1 MRSIFK
7 DDEQNEQ
14 IQSDEILARQLESD
28 LSWANVK
35 NKDDISHNDVL
46 QSDPPFSEVVVIDES
61 GSTLT
66 DDNDVQQQVTK
77 NINFLEELS
86 KRVDTTDQFFLV
98 ARRGANLLRC
108 LNLWQ
113 RVSKRTSANKTLRV
127 HFTGEDGI
135 DSGAM
140 ANEFLTKVITDM
152 RNTIFRSGTPVDST
166 NNVQNGHFST
176 CGEIAAVSLS
186 QGGPP
191 PCFFHECAY
200 EQMVNPKKDLKHL
213 DDNDITPG
221 EKVNLDNIISDLIN
235 NRSTIID
242 HGYTGKIDQEH
253 ISDIRRSVIV
263 SLVTKRQLYL
273 SEFMKGLEMYGL
285 AEMVKQHPE
294 EFKQYFVIGQTQPVD
309 ANFVFSLMK
318 PRYSE
323 EGSTRKEIEE
333 NMMDMFQD
341 FLNLLEDSDEM
352 VTGYSEAV
360 SWNYL
365 ETDECP
371 QPCYGGEDE
380 KFQLPEISVPGL
392 LGWLTGQQHRPI
404 NGDPL
409 NIFVHFDHDCLVRK
423 PDHTICFPCVGACGR
438 ELTLPVSHMKDEE
451 NFKRIF
457 ITALSKG
464 QSFTRP

>member
-1 MRSIFK
+1 
-7 DDEQNEQ
+7 
-14 IQSDEILARQLESD
+14 
-28 LSWANVK
+28 
-35 NKDDISHNDVL
+35 
-46 QSDPPFSEVVVIDES
+46 
-61 GSTLT
+61 
-66 DDNDVQQQVTK
+66 
-77 NINFLEELS
+77 
-86 KRVDTTDQFFLV
+86 
-98 ARRGANLLRC
+98 
-108 LNLWQ
+108 
-113 RVSKRTSANKTLRV
+113 
-127 HFTGEDGI
+127 
-135 DSGAM
+135 
-140 ANEFLTKVITDM
+140 
-152 RNTIFRSGTPVDST
+152 
-166 NNVQNGHFST
+166 
-176 CGEIAAVSLS
+176 
-186 QGGPP
+186 
-191 PCFFHECAY
+191 
-200 EQMVNPKKDLKHL
+200 MVNPKKDLKHL
-213 DDNDITPG
+213 HDNDITPG

-235 NRSTIID
+235 NRSTVID

-323 EGSTRKEIEE
+323 EGSTWKEIEK

-341 FLNLLEDSDEM
+341 FLNLSEDSDEM

-409 NIFVHFDHDCLVRK
+409 NIFVNFDHDCLVRK

-438 ELTLPVSHMKDEE
+438 ELTLPVSHLKDEE
-451 NFKRIF
+451 NFKTIF
-457 ITALSKG
+457 ITALSKE

>member
-1 MRSIFK
+1 M
-7 DDEQNEQ
+7 
-14 IQSDEILARQLESD
+14 
-28 LSWANVK
+28 
-35 NKDDISHNDVL
+35 
-46 QSDPPFSEVVVIDES
+46 
-61 GSTLT
+61 
-66 DDNDVQQQVTK
+66 
-77 NINFLEELS
+77 
-86 KRVDTTDQFFLV
+86 
-98 ARRGANLLRC
+98 
-108 LNLWQ
+108 
-113 RVSKRTSANKTLRV
+113 
-127 HFTGEDGI
+127 
-135 DSGAM
+135 
-140 ANEFLTKVITDM
+140 IT
-152 RNTIFRSGTPVDST
+152 I
-166 NNVQNGHFST
+166 
-176 CGEIAAVSLS
+176 
-186 QGGPP
+186 
-191 PCFFHECAY
+191 
-200 EQMVNPKKDLKHL
+200 
-213 DDNDITPG
+213 ITPE
-221 EKVNLDNIISDLIN
+221 EKVNLDNIVSDLIN
-235 NRSTIID
+235 NCSTIID

-253 ISDIRRSVIV
+253 ISDIPRSVIV

-318 PRYSE
+318 PHYSE
-323 EGSTRKEIEE
+323 EGSTQGDRREY
-333 NMMDMFQD
+333 DRYVSR

-380 KFQLPEISVPGL
+380 IFQLPEISVPGL

-409 NIFVHFDHDCLVRK
+409 NIFVNFDYDCLVRK
-423 PDHTICFPCVGACGR
+423 LDHKICFPCVGACGR

-457 ITALSKG
+457 ITALPKG
-464 QSFTRP
+464 QSCTRP